1 MTALWAKTKQS
12 HGIIQVGKH
21 LRGPPVQPPAQR
33 KVTHEIIPAFS
44 GLYPAGFLKP
54 PWKETA
60 QPLQAASPTAWLT
73 SQWKMPYRHRPLW
86 LQFTPSVSCPLT
98 MQHCEERGFALL
110 KTSPQVLK
118 GHRQAL
124 PSLLQAP
131 QQEQFLCLSSQGKSS
146 HLKTILVA
154 LHWTHPSLSTPPL
167 SWGAVQLDAIF
178 WMQSNEC
185 WVVGDNHVTW
195 PSGCAPVSTAH
206 TAAPCL
212 ACCPVQPPGLSQQ
225 SCSPARLSQAVLVQ
239 GVTPARKQS
248 QEAPPLNSCLNG
260 KFA

>member
-1 MTALWAKTKQS
+1 MRSYLLSQGFIQLDFENLHGRRLHNLSRQQVPLLDWPHSEKCLIDIDLSDFSS
-12 HGIIQVGKH
+12 HLPSLV
-21 LRGPPVQPPAQR
+21 LSPCSTVMSVASRPW
-33 KVTHEIIPAFS
+33 
-44 GLYPAGFLKP
+44 KP
-54 PWKETA
+54 PRRCWKGTA
-60 QPLQAASPTAWLT
+60 
-73 SQWKMPYRHRPLW
+73 K
-86 LQFTPSVSCPLT
+86 
-98 MQHCEERGFALL
+98 
-110 KTSPQVLK
+110 
-118 GHRQAL
+118 

-146 HLKTILVA
+146 HLKTIFIA

-185 WVVGDNHVTW
+185 WVVGNNRFTW
-195 PSGCAPVSTAH
+195 PSGCAPVNTAH

-212 ACCPVQPPGLSQQ
+212 ACCPARPPGLSQQ